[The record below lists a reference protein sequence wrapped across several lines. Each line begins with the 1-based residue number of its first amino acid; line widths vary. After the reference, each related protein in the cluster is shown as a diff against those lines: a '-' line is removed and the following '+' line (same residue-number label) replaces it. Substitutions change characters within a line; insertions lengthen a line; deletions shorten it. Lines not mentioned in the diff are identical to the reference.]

1 MPTKKSLAAYRKSS
15 QAQGRDKIIYH
26 RKIPTKFCTIF
37 VLSTAVMW
45 IRDLRRLCC
54 LFLFLHSS
62 QPLHKIP
69 VSQERIPL
77 LLPCLVLQDTFS
89 LAGYWEIF
97 WPLIGNSAEEVLL
110 VLIFLFVEE
119 ERQRTRQN
127 LLWTK
132 LAEILSRLFQRGA

>member
-1 MPTKKSLAAYRKSS
+1 MPTKQSRAAYRK
-15 QAQGRDKIIYH
+15 AARPREEVKIIYH

-37 VLSTAVMW
+37 LLSAAVMW
-45 IRDLRRLCC
+45 IRDLRSLWC
-54 LFLFLHSS
+54 LFLYLHSS
-62 QPLHKIP
+62 QPFHKIP
-69 VSQERIPL
+69 VYQGRIPQ
-77 LLPCLVLQDTFS
+77 LLPCLALQDTFS
-89 LAGYWEIF
+89 VAGYWEIL

-132 LAEILSRLFQRGA
+132 LADILSRLFQRGA